1 MATAVAVT
9 CCSLMKRFEVL
20 LGMVDKTMEVRSGG
34 GGGWRR

>member
-1 MATAVAVT
+1 VT

-20 LGMVDKTMEVRSGG
+20 LGMVDKTMEYRSG